1 MGALVERAGIIGR
14 GIALARSVRPA
25 WRRPT
30 AALRVLSWAAASLLT
45 GASAEAQDR
54 DSRMAEIDRRL
65 VEAQSQAQALQQTI
79 AELVTELRAL
89 KEPLPAQAAPVGPS
103 AEPPSSAP
111 ADAGASA
118 YRDQIVR
125 PDLGGDERGHE
136 LAAAPELFIQS
147 RFQSLP
153 IDDATVEDAPTNVEL
168 TRMEARWSGR
178 VAPKVGMGFEIQY
191 HPAPDGAAFEIVND
205 AFVEYYASNRVT
217 LRVGQFVKPFG
228 FDIQQSSA
236 ERESP
241 ERGIF
246 AGYFFPGQRDRGVM
260 LTAGVGDGVQLQ
272 FGAFNGN
279 RFFTDRD
286 RHLNVNARARKV
298 FSQVP
303 LAAGVSMQIGR
314 QLLPEGVTGND
325 HEHAV
330 GADLQWVWRRLGVR
344 GEFMVGNQPSTLL
357 DLEPDFAPAFQ
368 PGARSSGGTVFSSL
382 RLTDADQVYGRYD
395 QFNNDPAF
403 GYDVQAVNVGYLRR
417 VGSYSRLGIDYQF
430 KNRITANDDS
440 LNSRLQVTFNVEK

>member
-1 MGALVERAGIIGR
+1 MGAFFERARIGDR
-14 GIALARSVRPA
+14 DAARSEDTPAPA
-25 WRRPT
+25 WRSAT
-30 AALRVLSWAAASLLT
+30 TLRVMAWAAAAALSS
-45 GASAEAQDR
+45 GPAAAQDR
-54 DSRMAEIDRRL
+54 ASRMAELDRKL
-65 VEAQSQAQALQQTI
+65 VEAQAQAQALQQTI
-79 AELVTELRAL
+79 AALVAEVHAM
-89 KEPLPAQAAPVGPS
+89 KEQPAPPAAQAAAEAPS
-103 AEPPSSAP
+103 TTAAE
-111 ADAGASA
+111 AGASA
-118 YRDQIVR
+118 YRDQILI
-125 PDLGGDERGHE
+125 PDLGGDERDHE
-136 LAAAPELFIQS
+136 LSAAPELFIQS
-147 RFQSLP
+147 RFQSLAM
-153 IDDATVEDAPTNVEL
+153 DDATVDDAPTNFEL
-168 TRMEARWSGR
+168 TRMESRWSGR
-178 VAPKVGMGFEIQY
+178 VAPKVGLGFEIQY
-191 HPAPDGAAFEIVND
+191 HPAPDGASFEIVND
-205 AFVEYYASNRVT
+205 AFLEYYASGRVT

-260 LTAGVGDGVQLQ
+260 LTAGVGHGVRLQ
-272 FGAFNGN
+272 VGAFNGN

-286 RHLNVNARARKV
+286 RRLNVNARARKV
-298 FSQVP
+298 FSKVP

-330 GADLQWVWRRLGVR
+330 GADVQWVWSRLGVR
-344 GEFMVGNQPSTLL
+344 GEFVLGNQPSTLL

-368 PGARSSGGTVFSSL
+368 PGTRSSGGTVFSSL

-395 QFNNDPAF
+395 QFDNDPAF
-403 GYDVQAVNVGYLRR
+403 GYDVRAVNVGYLRR
-417 VGSYSRLGIDYQF
+417 VGGYSRLGIDYQF